1 MKKKIPEKLFK
12 KIKQNVPLSCVDLI
26 LIKNQEFFLVKRN
39 IPPYKGKWCLPGGI
53 IKRGQKINDRLKQTG
68 REELGIRI
76 KVIKT
81 LGFYEKIYRD
91 RHDISHCFI
100 VKTSDKE
107 IVLDH
112 QASKGKFFRKIPK
125 NVAPFHYKM
134 LKDAGLK

>member
-1 MKKKIPEKLFK
+1 MKNNIPENLFK

-26 LIKNQEFFLVKRN
+26 LIKNHEFFLVKRD
-39 IPPYKGKWCLPGGI
+39 IHPYKGKWCLPGGI
-53 IKRGQKINDRLKQTG
+53 IKRGQKINDRLKQAG

-100 VKTSDKE
+100 VKTNDSK
-107 IVLDH
+107 ITLDH
-112 QASKGKFFRKIPK
+112 QASKGKFFRKIPN

-134 LKDAGLK
+134 LRDAGLK